1 VKIPKINWPQAA
13 VLVALI
19 GGAVSIV
26 LYAPEELRAPLVA
39 LLTGL
44 AGFLRSPTG
53 GEAGGED

>member
-1 VKIPKINWPQAA
+1 MKIPKINWPQAA

-53 GEAGGED
+53 GED